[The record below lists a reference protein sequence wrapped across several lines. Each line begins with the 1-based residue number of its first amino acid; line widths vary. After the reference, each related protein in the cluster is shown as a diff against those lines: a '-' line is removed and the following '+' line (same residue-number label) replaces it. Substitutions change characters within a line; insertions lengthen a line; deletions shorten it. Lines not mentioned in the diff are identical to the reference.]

1 MIPYVR
7 KINLTD
13 DNKRTKRKPPK
24 LCPDCNESDNF
35 NKLFSNK
42 FNRIEEMVANI
53 YNNLQK
59 KKTENFSIY
68 NEKFNLNNVPCEI
81 EYDLK
86 NFTLQEL
93 EKLGKFTIKNS
104 NVDKYPS
111 YTSPIK
117 NENEEFTIDNVPNL
131 PNFTLD
137 ELEESA
143 TQDFNDD
150 NNHENENFILNNV
163 PYNINDQ
170 YTLLKNNE
178 FSDSDPQSFSE
189 HRFHESLADYCKTDS
204 NNDSVQ
210 SSLPISTVQEIQ
222 IPITPTQ
229 AQVSATQKIQNSSQ
243 YIKES
248 KDFSNSIFKYFIKT
262 RS

>member
-1 MIPYVR
+1 MSNKNYKKKPIMIPYVR

-68 NEKFNLNNVPCEI
+68 NEKFTLNNVPCEI

-111 YTSPIK
+111 YTSPTK

-163 PYNINDQ
+163 PCELEY
-170 YTLLKNNE
+170 
-178 FSDSDPQSFSE
+178 
-189 HRFHESLADYCKTDS
+189 S

-229 AQVSATQKIQNSSQ
+229 AQASATQKIQNSSQ
-243 YIKES
+243 YIKKC
-248 KDFSNSIFKYFIKT
+248 KDFSNGTF
-262 RS
+262 